1 MWDSCGLV
9 RCSHIVHL
17 KLSVQAEQAEI
28 ATHLPPK
35 KGSLDITRFTHLAA
49 ACVVRYLLGNELL
62 LHLYVVVWKPWGSG
76 KRWEEPLDRLASCGL
91 DLEVNRWEGLV
102 FQHIMSL
109 VYMSKYISSKRF
121 WGESSPRKMAQEVC
135 GLFSS
140 WRDLLDD
147 LLWLNRSPRTSARY
161 FSAILRET
169 TELCKNLRIQKLYG
183 ALQEPKSPS
192 SLVSA
197 FIPICFYEFG
207 V

>member
-1 MWDSCGLV
+1 MLKFSFLSDPSLLGSKAHRGINVLLYVVPFGPVSEERIRRLIFLTQQLGGTWADHRLMWDSCGLV

-91 DLEVNRWEGLV
+91 DLEVNR
-102 FQHIMSL
+102 
-109 VYMSKYISSKRF
+109 
-121 WGESSPRKMAQEVC
+121 
-135 GLFSS
+135 
-140 WRDLLDD
+140 
-147 LLWLNRSPRTSARY
+147 
-161 FSAILRET
+161 
-169 TELCKNLRIQKLYG
+169 
-183 ALQEPKSPS
+183 
-192 SLVSA
+192 
-197 FIPICFYEFG
+197 
-207 V
+207 